1 MLKYQ
6 GFVDQYSEKYGGL
19 AKKIAEFMENREVS
33 SLMGDDL
40 YEYFGTKNTVT
51 RTQFYV
57 RRSAMIDFVQF
68 TDDINKDKI
77 INHISNL
84 SQVQLSKRIDE
95 KASTYKNLDELLELL
110 EQLVLE
116 KRLHSVDA
124 TPLQTI
130 AILIWI
136 NYSNVDIAEFKV
148 SDIDEL
154 KNLDDKYK
162 NILKTYANL
171 KYYRALPT
179 GKVQNLVQS
188 EYLFRTA
195 HTDKLTIND
204 VNKIVSKIHSLVA
217 DKNKAFT
224 VAVIKRSAAFTEIYQ
239 KYKLDITPD
248 IIRDYFGQS
257 KKFAEIDRLI
267 IEYKKWAEQF
277 QNEIVG
283 VH

>member
-6 GFVDQYSEKYGGL
+6 EFVDQYSEKYGGL
-19 AKKIAEFMENREVS
+19 AKKIAEFMEGRKIS
-33 SLMGDDL
+33 SLMGEDL
-40 YEYFGTKNTVT
+40 YEYFGTKTAVT

-57 RRSAMIDFVQF
+57 RRSAIIDFVRF
-68 TDDINKDKI
+68 TGDANKDKI

-84 SQVQLSKRIDE
+84 SQTQLSKRIDE
-95 KASTYKNLDELLELL
+95 KSSTYKNLDELLELL

-124 TPLQTI
+124 TPLQSI

-136 NYSNVDIAEFKV
+136 NYSNVDITEFKV
-148 SDIDEL
+148 SDIDSL

-162 NILKTYANL
+162 NILKTYADL

-188 EYLFRTA
+188 EYLFRTS
-195 HTDKLTIND
+195 HTNKLTVND

-224 VAVIKRSAAFTEIYQ
+224 VAVIKRSAAFTEIYK

-277 QNEIVG
+277 KNQIVG

>member
-1 MLKYQ
+1 MLKHQ
-6 GFVDQYSEKYGGL
+6 GFVDQYSKKYGGL
-19 AKKIAEFMENREVS
+19 AKKIAVFMEDREVS

-40 YEYFGTKNTVT
+40 YEYFGTKTTVT

-57 RRSAMIDFVQF
+57 RRSAIIDFVQF

-77 INHISNL
+77 INYISNL

-124 TPLQTI
+124 TPLQSI

-154 KNLDDKYK
+154 KSLDDKYK

-195 HTDKLTIND
+195 HTNKLTIND
-204 VNKIVSKIHSLVA
+204 VNKVVSKIHSLVA

-224 VAVIKRSAAFTEIYQ
+224 VAVIKRSAAFTEMYK

>member
-6 GFVDQYSEKYGGL
+6 GFVEQYSEKYGGL
-19 AKKIAEFMENREVS
+19 AQKIADFMETREVS
-33 SLMGDDL
+33 SLLGDDL
-40 YEYFGTKNTVT
+40 YEYFGTKTTVT

-124 TPLQTI
+124 TPLQSI

-195 HTDKLTIND
+195 HTNKLTIND
-204 VNKIVSKIHSLVA
+204 VNIVVSKIHSLVA

-224 VAVIKRSAAFTEIYQ
+224 VAVIKRSAAFTEMYK

-277 QNEIVG
+277 QKQLVG